1 MTLGKLSLIKI
12 LKFAFTVTLR
22 KFLSRFLHA
31 LLKITPT
38 VGKQQYLHFE
48 RR

>member
-1 MTLGKLSLIKI
+1 MPLRKLSLVKI

-22 KFLSRFLHA
+22 KFLSRVLHG

-38 VGKQQYLHFE
+38 VGT
-48 RR
+48 